1 MHSSLHARFL
11 FFSALR
17 AAKLE
22 AHVLLSAVLQQG

>member
-1 MHSSLHARFL
+1 MHARFL

-22 AHVLLSAVLQQG
+22 AYVLLSAVLQQG